1 MTDSSPLVLVVDD
14 DDAIREALE
23 RALRL
28 EGFAVD
34 TAPGGRA
41 ALEAVARRA
50 PAAVVLDVT
59 MPDLNGRTVCARLR
73 ADGIRTP
80 ILILSARDEVEDR
93 IAGLQAGADDY
104 LVKPFAVEELI
115 ARLRALLRRAGDDA
129 APTASPR
136 ARSSSATSSSTRRRA
151 RSRAADGAIELTR
164 REFELLEV
172 FARNP
177 GIVLSRDRLLELVWG
192 YDWAADGNV
201 VDVFVSY
208 LRRKLEAGGEPRM
221 IQTVRGVGFVL
232 RVPEPGVSGPR
243 SLAGPR
249 HPRRGRGG
257 RRRAAR
263 REHRGRLV
271 SARADRG
278 ALDRDLR
285 RLAERCGRAGGA
297 ARPAAGRSPGGWARR
312 RRSVADGEHGR
323 GPLGPGDERFTRLV
337 FAERARAHRR
347 RRRPRRTSRCRQ
359 RAATRSR
366 CASTARPGARSCAT
380 SPTARG
386 CRSPR
391 GSARSRIASAG
402 CGSSSSRRWSAR
414 CSPPRS

>member
-1 MTDSSPLVLVVDD
+1 VAGVTDPSPLVLVVDD

-23 RALRL
+23 RALRA
-28 EGFAVD
+28 EGFAVV

-41 ALEAVARRA
+41 ALESVARRV

-115 ARLRALLRRAGDDA
+115 ARLWALLRRAGDDTGLTGEPVSDILVGDLLVDPA
-129 APTASPR
+129 ARTV
-136 ARSSSATSSSTRRRA
+136 TRGGRPV
-151 RSRAADGAIELTR
+151 DLTR
-164 REFELLEV
+164 REFELLDV

-208 LRRKLEAGGEPRM
+208 LRRKLESEGEPRM

-232 RVPEPGVSGPR
+232 RAAEPG
-243 SLAGPR
+243 
-249 HPRRGRGG
+249 
-257 RRRAAR
+257 
-263 REHRGRLV
+263 E
-271 SARADRG
+271 
-278 ALDRDLR
+278 
-285 RLAERCGRAGGA
+285 
-297 ARPAAGRSPGGWARR
+297 
-312 RRSVADGEHGR
+312 
-323 GPLGPGDERFTRLV
+323 
-337 FAERARAHRR
+337 
-347 RRRPRRTSRCRQ
+347 
-359 RAATRSR
+359 
-366 CASTARPGARSCAT
+366 
-380 SPTARG
+380 
-386 CRSPR
+386 
-391 GSARSRIASAG
+391 
-402 CGSSSSRRWSAR
+402 
-414 CSPPRS
+414 

>member
-1 MTDSSPLVLVVDD
+1 VAGVTDPSPLVLVVDD

-23 RALRL
+23 RALRA
-28 EGFAVD
+28 EGFAVV

-41 ALEAVARRA
+41 ALESVARRV

-115 ARLRALLRRAGDDA
+115 ARLWALLRRAGADTMESGGEA
-129 APTASPR
+129 ASEILVGDLLVDPA
-136 ARSSSATSSSTRRRA
+136 ARTVTRGGRPV
-151 RSRAADGAIELTR
+151 DLTR
-164 REFELLEV
+164 REFELLDV

-208 LRRKLEAGGEPRM
+208 LRRKLESDGEPRM

-232 RVPEPGVSGPR
+232 RAAEPG
-243 SLAGPR
+243 A
-249 HPRRGRGG
+249 
-257 RRRAAR
+257 
-263 REHRGRLV
+263 
-271 SARADRG
+271 
-278 ALDRDLR
+278 
-285 RLAERCGRAGGA
+285 
-297 ARPAAGRSPGGWARR
+297 
-312 RRSVADGEHGR
+312 
-323 GPLGPGDERFTRLV
+323 
-337 FAERARAHRR
+337 
-347 RRRPRRTSRCRQ
+347 
-359 RAATRSR
+359 
-366 CASTARPGARSCAT
+366 
-380 SPTARG
+380 
-386 CRSPR
+386 
-391 GSARSRIASAG
+391 
-402 CGSSSSRRWSAR
+402 
-414 CSPPRS
+414 

>member
-1 MTDSSPLVLVVDD
+1 MAGVSDPSALVLVVDD

-34 TAPGGRA
+34 TAAGGRA
-41 ALEAVARRA
+41 ALESVARRV

-129 APTASPR
+129 TQQGEPADAILVGDLLVDPAARIVTRGGR
-136 ARSSSATSSSTRRRA
+136 AV
-151 RSRAADGAIELTR
+151 ELTR
-164 REFELLEV
+164 REFELLDV
-172 FARNP
+172 FVRNP

-208 LRRKLEAGGEPRM
+208 LRRKLESDGEPRM

-232 RVPEPGVSGPR
+232 RVAEEPE
-243 SLAGPR
+243 
-249 HPRRGRGG
+249 
-257 RRRAAR
+257 
-263 REHRGRLV
+263 
-271 SARADRG
+271 
-278 ALDRDLR
+278 
-285 RLAERCGRAGGA
+285 
-297 ARPAAGRSPGGWARR
+297 
-312 RRSVADGEHGR
+312 
-323 GPLGPGDERFTRLV
+323 
-337 FAERARAHRR
+337 
-347 RRRPRRTSRCRQ
+347 
-359 RAATRSR
+359 
-366 CASTARPGARSCAT
+366 
-380 SPTARG
+380 
-386 CRSPR
+386 
-391 GSARSRIASAG
+391 
-402 CGSSSSRRWSAR
+402 
-414 CSPPRS
+414 

>member
-1 MTDSSPLVLVVDD
+1 MAGVTDPSPLVLVVDD

-23 RALRL
+23 RALRA
-28 EGFAVD
+28 EGFSVV

-41 ALEAVARRA
+41 ALESVARRV

-115 ARLRALLRRAGDDA
+115 ARLWALLRRAGDDTVVTGEPVSEIRVGDLLVDPA
-129 APTASPR
+129 ARTI
-136 ARSSSATSSSTRRRA
+136 TRGGRPV
-151 RSRAADGAIELTR
+151 ELTR
-164 REFELLEV
+164 REFELLDV

-208 LRRKLEAGGEPRM
+208 LRRKLESGGEPRM

-232 RVPEPGVSGPR
+232 REPEPG
-243 SLAGPR
+243 A
-249 HPRRGRGG
+249 
-257 RRRAAR
+257 
-263 REHRGRLV
+263 
-271 SARADRG
+271 
-278 ALDRDLR
+278 
-285 RLAERCGRAGGA
+285 
-297 ARPAAGRSPGGWARR
+297 
-312 RRSVADGEHGR
+312 
-323 GPLGPGDERFTRLV
+323 
-337 FAERARAHRR
+337 
-347 RRRPRRTSRCRQ
+347 
-359 RAATRSR
+359 
-366 CASTARPGARSCAT
+366 
-380 SPTARG
+380 
-386 CRSPR
+386 
-391 GSARSRIASAG
+391 
-402 CGSSSSRRWSAR
+402 
-414 CSPPRS
+414 